1 MIRLAIVSEGHSEKA
16 FVEQVLAPHLQDR
29 GVFAV
34 APLVRRDGR
43 GGKVTMD
50 ALVKRMSEMTHA
62 GPAVAVTSLVDLY
75 GFVGESGASAGD
87 IEDRADTAIRAQI
100 GSRFN
105 QEAVFAYVQQYEFEA
120 LLLSDAERARR
131 WLQDTLP
138 PANSAAADVLER
150 AVRNKAS
157 PEDIDDQYD
166 TAPARRIKRAFPSYE
181 KTTHGPPLAAHIG
194 LERMREECPRFG
206 RWLGRLEELDARRR

>member
-1 MIRLAIVSEGHSEKA
+1 MIRLVIVSEGHTEKA

-34 APLVRRDGR
+34 APLVRR
-43 GGKVTMD
+43 GGHGGNVSVE
-50 ALVKRMSEMTHA
+50 ALAKRMSEMTHA

-75 GFVGESGASAGD
+75 RFREGGKSAEAL
-87 IEDRADTAIRAQI
+87 EDRIDTAIRERI
-100 GSRFN
+100 GSGLN
-105 QEAVFAYVQQYEFEA
+105 EEAVFSYVQQYEFEA

-138 PANSAAADVLER
+138 PANSAAPDVLER

-157 PEDIDDQYD
+157 PEDIDDQYE
-166 TAPARRIKRAFPSYE
+166 TTPARRIKRAFPSYD